1 MSAAVAEESAEKP
14 ERADTRERT
23 DTDERAVD
31 RESAELSERAETC
44 ESADTAERAN
54 EPESAEA
61 TERAATHESA
71 GHSER
76 ADRLESA
83 ETPKRAAEP
92 ESTGIA
98 ERAGSEALLS
108 ATPAPKYALGYPH
121 IETDT
126 HTLWDAQQAGW
137 PEHLPHEA
145 WAALI
150 EVKNS
155 EPKIKGSS
163 ADHPAFQAGYAPNYA
178 ATQEGVQPDRQ
189 PANIGAKSR
198 R

>member
-1 MSAAVAEESAEKP
+1 VES
-14 ERADTRERT
+14 
-23 DTDERAVD
+23 ERAV
-31 RESAELSERAETC
+31 
-44 ESADTAERAN
+44 
-54 EPESAEA
+54 
-61 TERAATHESA
+61 THERVGDAGQSPVADAGAASSA
-71 GHSER
+71 VP
-76 ADRLESA
+76 L
-83 ETPKRAAEP
+83 
-92 ESTGIA
+92 
-98 ERAGSEALLS
+98 
-108 ATPAPKYALGYPH
+108 YALGYPH

-178 ATQEGVQPDRQ
+178 ATQEGVQPDQ
-189 PANIGAKSR
+189 PARVAAKIR